1 MPGLSNT
8 DKNQCLS
15 TLGPSTRSWHQQQVP
30 LPKRRAPNLPT
41 YSFLSSKIEVVWA
54 GNKYRLGEAQNLRIN
69 TDRHRH
75 ETETVTDTHQ
85 HRQTDTDRQRQQ
97 TDSDRL
103 RQTPTETDTDRHR
116 ETHADTL
123 DLFLRLSTVFK
134 GLELDI

>member
-1 MPGLSNT
+1 MPELSDT

-15 TLGPSTRSWHQQQVP
+15 ALRPSTRSWHQQQVP

-75 ETETVTDTHQ
+75 ETETVTDTHK

-123 DLFLRLSTVFK
+123 DFFLRLSTVFK